1 MASPF
6 RKNDALVA
14 GLVIRDRNAIG
25 YFFRRYFH
33 GLKIHVDMDEDIAM
47 EAFETAL
54 ERISEYNALKG
65 KFITWVYRIGRNLF
79 LKRKR
84 KDRQEQTVFAEDLLR
99 NYDEAD
105 TGGDDRE
112 EWVAPNAY
120 SEEVYGDFF
129 KTRFE
134 EAEFRAQVEKAIGI
148 LTKHD
153 QAVLRD
159 YCQGKGKKFT
169 DNDRKTAFKR
179 LRVQL
184 SAIIKA
190 EEPK

>member
-14 GLVIRDRNAIG
+14 GLIVRDRNAIG
-25 YFFRRYFH
+25 YFFKRYFH

-84 KDRQEQTVFAEDLLR
+84 KDKQEPTVFAEDLLR

-112 EWVAPNAY
+112 EWVAPTAY

-129 KTRFE
+129 KARFID
-134 EAEFRAQVEKAIGI
+134 AEFGRQVEKA
-148 LTKHD
+148 LTMLPKHD
-153 QAVLRD
+153 RAVLRD
-159 YCQGKGKKFT
+159 YCEGKGRKFSES
-169 DNDRKTAFKR
+169 DRRAAFKR
-179 LRVQL
+179 LRMQL
-184 SAIIKA
+184 AAITRT
-190 EEPK
+190 EDR